1 MSDNATAPPG
11 TPFDASPAAPIA
23 GALGEAVDE
32 FVTLTERKRDL
43 ERELRVIK
51 DQIAPVEKRLLD
63 RFSAEGLPGVRHGRT
78 GRMVSITRQI
88 WARAANGKAQAAEAL
103 AACEETAPFVE
114 PGFNTNTLSAHFR
127 EKAQHVQQET
137 GVPVTDLEQ
146 LLPDEL
152 RGAIALTEDHKL
164 SVRS

>member
-1 MSDNATAPPG
+1 MSDNATAP
-11 TPFDASPAAPIA
+11 TDIPFDAAARTT
-23 GALGEAVDE
+23 GALGDAVDE

-63 RFSAEGLPGVRHGRT
+63 RFAAEGLPGVRHGRT

-88 WARAANGKAQAAEAL
+88 WARAANGDKAAAAQAL
-103 AACEETAPFVE
+103 SQCPDTATFVE
-114 PGFNTNTLSAHFR
+114 PSFNVNSLSAYFR
-127 EKAQHVQQET
+127 EKARDAAQA
-137 GVPVTDLEQ
+137 GDPVTDLQQ
-146 LLPDEL
+146 LLPEQL
-152 RGAIALTEDHKL
+152 RGAIALTDDFKL